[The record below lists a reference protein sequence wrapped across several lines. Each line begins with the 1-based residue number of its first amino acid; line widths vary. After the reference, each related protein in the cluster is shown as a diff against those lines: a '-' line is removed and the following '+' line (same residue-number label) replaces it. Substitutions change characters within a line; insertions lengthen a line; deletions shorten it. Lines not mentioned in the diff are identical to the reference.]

1 MVPIIFLDTNALYGR
16 KPFTQSNSTL
26 LMALSESG
34 YVKLVM
40 PEVVLHELSRQWAEE
55 VQTNA
60 ENARSSLKKLND
72 ALMDIEAKPAV
83 IEMDE
88 PDRTDFYTFAA
99 DLFTSKRAE
108 IVSAPDVSVN
118 DLLAKELEVK
128 KPFARKGTGFRDA
141 LIWETIREVCVRQGN
156 PKSPVIFVTNNHTDF
171 CDKKGG
177 TLHPDLSADL
187 PHGQSFQIVPSLHHL
202 LEHDVV
208 KPHVKSFRVLGET
221 FTPER
226 LNVLI
231 DQALAELYGKDVEE
245 VLGVYAGDGLYEL
258 PINTSLESS
267 TFDSID
273 FADDTIT
280 SEIYKSSDE
289 LIMRVTVD
297 AECSLDGFIPK
308 GEFFIREEDGDY
320 GFAEDWNDHYFRTS
334 TVHNI
339 RFTFSANFTEQSVD
353 DVVLSLDEAEEL

>member
-1 MVPIIFLDTNALYGR
+1 M
-16 KPFTQSNSTL
+16 
-26 LMALSESG
+26 
-34 YVKLVM
+34 
-40 PEVVLHELSRQWAEE
+40 
-55 VQTNA
+55 
-60 ENARSSLKKLND
+60 
-72 ALMDIEAKPAV
+72 
-83 IEMDE
+83 
-88 PDRTDFYTFAA
+88 
-99 DLFTSKRAE
+99 
-108 IVSAPDVSVN
+108 
-118 DLLAKELEVK
+118 
-128 KPFARKGTGFRDA
+128 
-141 LIWETIREVCVRQGN
+141 
-156 PKSPVIFVTNNHTDF
+156 FVTNNHTDF